1 MALGPEITCFEW
13 RAHASDFL
21 DGLLPEKT
29 KRDADDH
36 LVGCPACR
44 EQLKHFR
51 AILAALSAQPRS
63 ALPIGIRKAPLGFRI
78 PKPDANLKISRWE
91 RAPWYVRTAIE
102 GFGVGLLILAIITVI
117 PKAREL
123 YEKSTQ
129 RKIEAIGFDDPE
141 LGMKGEGAE
150 TLQLARGRSDPGNGG
165 GGPGATGL
173 ENSEGDIDSGEYAE
187 DDLDL
192 EDAPEAETDEGEVT
206 VGKGE
211 IWRFSFK
218 TDSPAELRPR
228 IIQYMKDL
236 RVPADTLGF
245 GGVEAPGGIQFDLLV
260 PRNVIG
266 SLRAQLQKMAKI
278 SEKVSG
284 KNAGKAQGVP
294 QSTDFTWYKTRSAK
308 PIPEGKA

>member
-1 MALGPEITCFEW
+1 MTRFCSFYATSTGAVYRDLSRDRVTGGFVENQAPTTLTIRRFGFGPEITCFEW

-165 GGPGATGL
+165 GVRRDGL
-173 ENSEGDIDSGEYAE
+173 ENSEGDDSG
-187 DDLDL
+187 
-192 EDAPEAETDEGEVT
+192 V
-206 VGKGE
+206 
-211 IWRFSFK
+211 R
-218 TDSPAELRPR
+218 
-228 IIQYMKDL
+228 
-236 RVPADTLGF
+236 
-245 GGVEAPGGIQFDLLV
+245 
-260 PRNVIG
+260 
-266 SLRAQLQKMAKI
+266 
-278 SEKVSG
+278 
-284 KNAGKAQGVP
+284 
-294 QSTDFTWYKTRSAK
+294 
-308 PIPEGKA
+308 